1 MQAFA
6 KRFPFLHSKIERN
19 LSTDLHDMKLAL
31 DEEQFDIHY
40 QPQVNIRGVL
50 QSAEALLR
58 WNHKDRGPISPGEFI
73 PFAEE
78 NHLIN
83 DISDWVIQKVCKQ
96 LHVWKEKGLALRPV
110 AVNISPIRIMKGGL
124 FEFVK
129 EQLSLYDLQAEL
141 LEFEITETSML
152 KNDQQVLSTLFALK
166 DLGIKIA
173 IDDFGTGY
181 SSLKYLREFH
191 ADKIKIDQ
199 VFIKELSDSNK
210 FDSAIVSSIL
220 LLAKG
225 LGVKIV
231 AEGVEEVHQLNF
243 LKQRECDMIQG
254 FLFSKP
260 VPHDQFEKMLKT
272 GFLKPKKGQSLLPE
286 EERRH
291 YYRFEFPYDVLG
303 KMTIIEIN
311 QKKINIGS
319 SPILIKDISLGGIKI
334 VSTLKLPINS
344 EIKFM
349 FEFSLGDNLFKTEGL
364 LKWTEET
371 KGGLHLYG
379 VLFKL
384 NLKDEDRL
392 ALLINKMS
400 VSQNLSQEIVGTEF
414 VYEDSYSYLKKYI
427 VS

>member
-1 MQAFA
+1 MQALA
-6 KRFPFLHSKIERN
+6 KRIPFLTSKFERKI
-19 LSTDLHDMKLAL
+19 STALQDMRLAI
-31 DEEQFDIHY
+31 DEEQFEIHY
-40 QPQVNIRGVL
+40 QPQVNIRGTI

-58 WNHKDRGPISPGEFI
+58 WNHKDQGPISPGEFI

-78 NHLIN
+78 NNLIN

-96 LHVWKEKGLALRPV
+96 LYEWKEKGLSLRPI

-124 FEFVK
+124 VDFVK
-129 EQLSLYDLQAEL
+129 NQLELYDLTAEW

-152 KNDQQVLSTLFALK
+152 KNDQQVLSTLFSLK
-166 DLGIKIA
+166 ELGIKIA

-181 SSLKYLREFH
+181 SSLEYLREFQ

-199 VFIKELSDSNK
+199 IFIKELSDSNK
-210 FDSAIVSSIL
+210 YDSAIVSSIL

-231 AEGVEEVHQLNF
+231 AEGVEEVHQLKF
-243 LKQRECDMIQG
+243 LKQRDCDMIQG
-254 FLFSKP
+254 YLFSKA

-272 GFLKPKKGQSLLPE
+272 GYLKPKKGPSIQPE
-286 EERRH
+286 EERRN

-311 QKKINIGS
+311 QRKINIGS

-349 FEFSLGDNLFKTEGL
+349 FEFSLGNNLFKTEGL

-371 KGGLHLYG
+371 KGDTYLYG
-379 VLFKL
+379 VEFKL

-392 ALLINKMS
+392 SLLINKMS

-414 VYEDSYSYLKKYI
+414 IFEDSYSYLKKCI
-427 VS
+427 G